1 MYFFGQLFISGFVVG
16 SVYALIGV
24 AIVVIFKT
32 TEVFNFAQGALM
44 LVGAYV
50 CWSMAE
56 QLGIPMIMSI
66 FLTMGFSII
75 LGMAASRLFIQP
87 LIGQPILSV
96 IMMTLVLSVF
106 LESMV
111 NLFWGGPA
119 KVYPELFSQ
128 EPVLFGKFV
137 LSVQHLIILVFVF
150 VILVAMGMLFKYSK
164 WGLQMRTV
172 AEDHQSARAC
182 GLNVKTV
189 FILCWIISAVL
200 AAVSGVLQASM
211 SGVDASLINFGLKG
225 FAAVLLGG
233 LESITGAVIGGLIIG
248 ICETLSGGYLGT
260 FGGGGVKEV
269 VPFFLLM
276 LILIIK
282 PYGLFGLHRI
292 ERI

>member
-50 CWSMAE
+50 CWSLAE
-56 QLGIPMIMSI
+56 QLGLPMIVGI

-75 LGMAASRLFIQP
+75 LGLTASKLFIQP

-106 LESMV
+106 LESFV

-119 KVYPELFSQ
+119 KAYPELFSE
-128 EPVLFGKFV
+128 EPILLGEFV
-137 LSVQHLIILVFVF
+137 LSVQHLIILAFVC
-150 VILVAMGMLFKYSK
+150 VILVAMGILFKYSR

-182 GLNVKTV
+182 GLNVKGCV
-189 FILCWIISAVL
+189 CFVL
-200 AAVSGVLQASM
+200 GYFSIPCGRQRNPAGQHERRGCKPDQFWV
-211 SGVDASLINFGLKG
+211 KG
-225 FAAVLLGG
+225 F
-233 LESITGAVIGGLIIG
+233 
-248 ICETLSGGYLGT
+248 CSGTPG
-260 FGGGGVKEV
+260 
-269 VPFFLLM
+269 
-276 LILIIK
+276 
-282 PYGLFGLHRI
+282 RA
-292 ERI
+292 